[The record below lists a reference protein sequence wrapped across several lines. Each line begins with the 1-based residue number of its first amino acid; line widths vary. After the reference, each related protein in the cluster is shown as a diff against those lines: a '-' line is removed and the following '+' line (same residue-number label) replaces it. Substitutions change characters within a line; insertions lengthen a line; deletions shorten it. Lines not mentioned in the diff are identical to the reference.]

1 MDKQR
6 RHKFQLYRQLQLAS
20 AQIYADAQV
29 AAGELGLSAED
40 RGAIGLTGA
49 VSNCHALLT
58 RHVSAA
64 IDAGSRKVINNA
76 TLDERV
82 REIVKDFYGDDW
94 DAAVTNTCEAA
105 LWVTIDTLFAPPI
118 AGRGDSYRCRYIA
131 PYEQHLHHQGGYG
144 RPFPPRYKDLFAD
157 RGTTA
162 GELGFLGK
170 RQNDLDVVF
179 VRLPGARYDC
189 HGIKYHP
196 VPLLT
201 QVDAASAADAIS
213 EAANRHADSLVGFTS
228 LGYDTPGYGYGE
240 KDSSGAPKLQRL
252 IGDVSRK
259 WDVPYLV
266 DNAWGLPFI
275 GTDPRKIGADVMVFS
290 MDKAAGAPTAGLIIG
305 REEAMVPIRRTLGI
319 HGDRWGTGAS
329 HGKAAYAGND
339 PGKEALLGVI
349 ATLEAMSVG
358 SELFNQTLDDLNVI
372 VNEEFSALPS
382 ELQEGWTL
390 TKSVNSCAIEL
401 NYENTWHDR
410 PFGFPIFSIEDMYAG
425 TNLLQSGMTQMGF
438 VPTIAY
444 DANIFIS
451 PGLGTTD
458 EDGRLIEVK
467 TRLACRALMRLIQ
480 IVGKNAGLL
489 DDETF
494 AVAFADGKLA

>member
-1 MDKQR
+1 MNTR
-6 RHKFQLYRQLQLAS
+6 WRHKFQMYRHLQS
-20 AQIYADAQV
+20 VSSQIYADAR
-29 AAGELGLSAED
+29 AAAAEVGLTAPD
-40 RGAIGLTGA
+40 RGTIGLTGA

-58 RHVSAA
+58 RRVSAA
-64 IDAGSRKVINNA
+64 IEVGSRKVINNA
-76 TLDERV
+76 SLDERV
-82 REIVKDFYGDDW
+82 REIVKDFYGDEW

-105 LWVTIDTLFAPPI
+105 LWITIDTLFTPPFT
-118 AGRGDSYRCRYIA
+118 GRGDAYRCRYIA
-131 PYEQHLHHQGGYG
+131 PYERHLHHQGGYG

-162 GELGFLGK
+162 GELGFAGK
-170 RQNDLDVVF
+170 RQNNLDVVF

-196 VPLLT
+196 VPLVAA
-201 QVDAASAADAIS
+201 VDATSAAAAIGDA
-213 EAANRHADSLVGFTS
+213 ATRHADSVVGFTS

-240 KDSSGAPKLQRL
+240 KDGSGAPKLQKL
-252 IGDVSRK
+252 IGQLSRQ

-305 REEAMVPIRRTLGI
+305 REEPMVAVRRALGM

-329 HGKAAYAGND
+329 HGKAAYVGND

-349 ATLEAMSVG
+349 AALEALSEDA
-358 SELFNQTLDDLNVI
+358 ELFTTTLDELEGI
-372 VNEEFSALPS
+372 VEDEFNRLPG
-382 ELQEGWTL
+382 ELRKGWTL
-390 TKSVNSCAIEL
+390 AKSPNSCAVEL
-401 NYENTWHDR
+401 NYEKTWDGTQL
-410 PFGFPIFSIEDMYAG
+410 GFPIFSIEDMYSG
-425 TNLLQSGMTQMGF
+425 TNLLQSGMSQMGF

-458 EDGRLIEVK
+458 EDGRLIEGK
-467 TRLACRALMRLIQ
+467 TRLACRALMRLIE
-480 IVGKNAGLL
+480 IVGRAAGVI
-489 DDETF
+489 ERPT
-494 AVAFADGKLA
+494 AAIATA

>member
-1 MDKQR
+1 MDRAQ
-6 RHKFQLYRQLQLAS
+6 RHKFQLYRYLQSVSPQIYAS
-20 AQIYADAQV
+20 AQ
-29 AAGELGLSAED
+29 AAAVDLGVRALD

-49 VSNCHALLT
+49 VSNVHGLLT
-58 RHVSAA
+58 RRVSDA

-82 REIVKDFYGDDW
+82 RELVKDFYGDQW

-131 PYEQHLHHQGGYG
+131 PYERHLHHQGGYG

-162 GELGFLGK
+162 GELGFSGK
-170 RQNDLDVVF
+170 RQNNLDVVF

-196 VPLLT
+196 VPLLAE
-201 QVDAASAADAIS
+201 VDAESAAAAIGDAAS
-213 EAANRHADSLVGFTS
+213 RHADSLVGFTS

-240 KDSSGAPKLQRL
+240 KDASGAPKLQQL
-252 IGDVSRK
+252 IGQLSRH

-275 GTDPRKIGADVMVFS
+275 GADPRKIGADVMVFS

-305 REEAMVPIRRTLGI
+305 REETMVPLRRALGM

-329 HGKAAYAGND
+329 HGKAVYAGND

-349 ATLEAMSVG
+349 AALETLSTDSGAF
-358 SELFNQTLDDLNVI
+358 LQTLDDLEVI
-372 VNEEFSALPS
+372 VQEEFNKLPS
-382 ELQEGWTL
+382 DLRSGWTL
-390 TKSVNSCAIEL
+390 TKSRNSYAIEL
-401 NYENTWHDR
+401 NYEKTWSEGR
-410 PFGFPIFSIEDMYAG
+410 SGFPIFSIEDMYAG
-425 TNLLQSGMTQMGF
+425 TNLLQSGMSHMGF

-458 EDGRLIEVK
+458 AEGRLLQDE
-467 TRLACRALMRLIQ
+467 TRLACRALMRLIE
-480 IVGKNAGLL
+480 IVGRHAGIL
-489 DDETF
+489 DETAAL
-494 AVAFADGKLA
+494 AVP